1 MRKAIILSQAG
12 LNVPRL
18 APKLRI
24 ASVQYIIN
32 RAYTY
37 TRIAKTMANKIFSI
51 SLRLLPFLAVA
62 PMLMAC
68 GGSDDVPGVEP
79 LPTER
84 PIQFGGEVRSE
95 VEQSTRAGGIGLEDE
110 GYKSFRIWASKAP
123 QSGGTQSVMN
133 GYTVTWASNTA
144 GTTES
149 NTHDW
154 EYVNTTSGQTI
165 KYWDYNATSYRFWA
179 YAGDD
184 SSGNPNDGVTTGIST
199 SDGTTF
205 TITGL
210 TLSTTPPKTHLFSS
224 LNVIE
229 PANFGKPVVMEFL
242 HPYAK
247 VRVMFYCD
255 DVIDEGDKVE
265 IGASTFAPE
274 SLNQLITKGT
284 LKVTYPQSDDVSET
298 YETTSSATEDYLSFD
313 NVNLTH
319 YQGTASNNAVC
330 AKPTEGT
337 DYYYAIPNAYNCAF
351 TLSTTIEGDSKNATV
366 PAAFMHW
373 RPNYVYTY
381 IFKITEA
388 GKKIE
393 FYDVKIDPWKYGG
406 SQVEEWR
413 NW

>member
-1 MRKAIILSQAG
+1 MFPAWLQNCV
-12 LNVPRL
+12 LPLCNT
-18 APKLRI
+18 
-24 ASVQYIIN
+24 YFN
-32 RAYTY
+32 RAYTH
-37 TRIAKTMANKIFSI
+37 TRITKTMANKIFNI

-95 VEQSTRAGGIGLEDE
+95 VEQSTRASGIGLEDE
-110 GYKSFRIWASKAP
+110 GYKSFKIWASKTL
-123 QSGGTQSVMN
+123 QSDATQSVMN
-133 GYTVTWASNTA
+133 SYIVTWASNTA

-154 EYVNTTSGQTI
+154 EYVNTTLGQTI

-179 YAGDD
+179 YAGDN
-184 SSGNPNDGVTTGIST
+184 SSGVDGITTNLSAST
-199 SDGTTF
+199 DGTTF

-210 TLSTTPPKTHLFSS
+210 ALSTTPPKTHLFSS
-224 LNVIE
+224 LNVVE
-229 PANFGKPVVMEFL
+229 SVNFGKPVVMEFL

-247 VRVMFYCD
+247 VRVMFYCGEPLD
-255 DVIDEGDKVE
+255 DA
-265 IGASTFAPE
+265 ASISDIKFAPTEGKITAKGDLTVSYSTTADLE
-274 SLNQLITKGT
+274 SYTVTPVLGVEGT
-284 LKVTYPQSDDVSET
+284 RDNLSFRDVTLLPENL
-298 YETTSSATEDYLSFD
+298 SSATAVQAGVATEPA
-313 NVNLTH
+313 
-319 YQGTASNNAVC
+319 ASS
-330 AKPTEGT
+330 
-337 DYYYAIPNAYNCAF
+337 YYYVLPVDTEAKAF
-351 TLSTTIEGDSKNATV
+351 TMSTIIGEEPKTATV
-366 PAAFMHW
+366 PAAYMQW
-373 RPNYVYTY
+373 RPNYRYTY

-406 SQVEEWR
+406 SQDEEWR

>member
-1 MRKAIILSQAG
+1 MFSAWLQNCV
-12 LNVPRL
+12 LPLCNTF
-18 APKLRI
+18 
-24 ASVQYIIN
+24 IN
-32 RAYTY
+32 RAYTH
-37 TRIAKTMANKIFSI
+37 TRKTKTMANKIFSI

-68 GGSDDVPGVEP
+68 GGSDDVHGVEP

-95 VEQSTRAGGIGLEDE
+95 VEQSTRASGIGLEDE
-110 GYKSFRIWASKAP
+110 GYKSFKIWASKTL
-123 QSGGTQSVMN
+123 QSDATQSVMN
-133 GYTVTWASNTA
+133 SYIVTWASNTA

-154 EYVNTTSGQTI
+154 EYVNTTLGQTI

-179 YAGDD
+179 YAG
-184 SSGNPNDGVTTGIST
+184 SENITAST
-199 SDGTTF
+199 DGTTF

-210 TLSTTPPKTHLFSS
+210 ALSTTPPATPLFSS

-229 PANFGKPVVMEFL
+229 PASFGQTVVMEFL
-242 HPYAK
+242 RPYAK

-255 DVIDEGDKVE
+255 DAIDEGDKVV
-265 IGASTFAPE
+265 IGASSFGPE
-274 SLNQLITKGT
+274 SPVKLITAGT
-284 LKVTYPQSDDVSET
+284 LKVKYPQSGNVSET
-298 YETTSSATEDYLSFD
+298 YETVSTSTAANLSFD
-313 NVNLTH
+313 SVDLTH
-319 YQGTASNNAVC
+319 TKGTASNNAVC
-330 AKPTEGT
+330 AVPTGGT
-337 DYYYAIPNAYNCAF
+337 DYYYAIPNAYNCTF

-366 PAAFMHW
+366 PSAYMHW
-373 RPNYVYTY
+373 QPNYAYTY

-393 FYDVKIDPWKYGG
+393 FYDVKIDPWQYGG
-406 SQVEEWR
+406 SQDEEWR

>member
-1 MRKAIILSQAG
+1 MFPAWLQNCV
-12 LNVPRL
+12 LPLCNTF
-18 APKLRI
+18 
-24 ASVQYIIN
+24 IN
-32 RAYTY
+32 RAYTH
-37 TRIAKTMANKIFSI
+37 TRKTKTMANKIFSI
-51 SLRLLPFLAVA
+51 SLRHLPFLAVA

-95 VEQSTRAGGIGLEDE
+95 VEQSTRASGIGLEDE
-110 GYKSFRIWASKAP
+110 GYKSFKIWASKTLLSDA
-123 QSGGTQSVMN
+123 TQSVMN
-133 GYTVTWASNTA
+133 SYIVTWASNTA

-154 EYVNTTSGQTI
+154 EYVNTTLGQTI

-179 YAGDD
+179 YAGDN
-184 SSGNPNDGVTTGIST
+184 SSGVPNDGITTNLSAST
-199 SDGTTF
+199 DGTTF

-210 TLSTTPPKTHLFSS
+210 ALSTTPPKTHLFSS
-224 LNVIE
+224 LNVVE
-229 PANFGKPVVMEFL
+229 SANFSKPVVMEFL

-255 DVIDEGDKVE
+255 DVIDEGDKVKIE
-265 IGASTFAPE
+265 ASTFGPE
-274 SLNQLITKGT
+274 SPDKLITEGT
-284 LKVTYPQSDDVSET
+284 LKVTYPQSGNVSET
-298 YETTSSATEDYLSFD
+298 YETVPTSTVAKLSFN

-319 YQGTASNNAVC
+319 TKGTASNNAVC
-330 AKPTEGT
+330 AVPTGGT

-351 TLSTTIEGDSKNATV
+351 TLSTTIEGDPKNATV
-366 PAAFMHW
+366 PAAYMHW
-373 RPNYVYTY
+373 QPNYVYTY

-406 SQVEEWR
+406 SQDEEWR